1 MITIIKRTALLVKG
15 QTMRYRIRSFLM
27 LVVIA
32 TMLAGCAA
40 GESSIPFTEGLA
52 YDEAKHAWTTEEEA
66 FLKLVRIMQ
75 QECSAPDTDSGV
87 YLLATDDHVIFLRGV
102 NSVETDGET
111 RVNAYTVFEIGS
123 ITKTF
128 TATAVLQLWEQGKLN
143 LDDPLG
149 KYFPA
154 FEKGAGI
161 TIRQLLHMQS
171 GLRREFFPAEDLESD
186 QELLKRYYTDGFSD
200 EELLA
205 AMFDA
210 EPGHVPE
217 TKYEYSNVNYT
228 LLAMIIEKITEKSY
242 GAYIREHIFS
252 VCGMEHSY
260 CMEPGRLTSVP
271 EPVPEG
277 TYAFDFD
284 DVFPTGYMS
293 DYRSARGAGDICS
306 CAADLLAFDRA
317 LTGGK
322 LLSPES
328 MDEMFNTENGYGCGW
343 INIGRR
349 EPAYLHSGGTPS
361 YVSHNLFCRTKKY
374 GNLYL
379 IILNPSLRNPSHA
392 ESIMRDL
399 LMNY

>member
-1 MITIIKRTALLVKG
+1 
-15 QTMRYRIRSFLM
+15 MRYRIRFFLIPVIIAAM
-27 LVVIA
+27 L
-32 TMLAGCAA
+32 TGCAA
-40 GESSIPFTEGLA
+40 GESSMPFTEGLA
-52 YDEAKHAWTTEEEA
+52 YDEADHTWTTQEEA
-66 FLKLVRIMQ
+66 FRKPVRIMR

-87 YLLATDDHVIFLRGV
+87 YLLATDDRVIFLCGV
-102 NSVETDGET
+102 SAVETDGAT
-111 RVNAYTVFEIGS
+111 RVNEYTVFEIGS
-123 ITKTF
+123 VTKTF
-128 TATAVLQLWEQGKLN
+128 TATAVLQLWEQGKLD

-149 KYFPA
+149 KYFPE

-161 TIRQLLHMQS
+161 TIRRLLHMQS
-171 GLRREFFPAEDLESD
+171 GLRREFFPAEDLEND
-186 QELLKRYYTDGFSD
+186 HDLLKKYYTDGFSD

-205 AMFDA
+205 ALFEA

-217 TKYEYSNVNYT
+217 TGYEYSNVNYT
-228 LLAMIIEKITEKSY
+228 LLAMIIEKITGKSY

-260 CMEPGRLTSVP
+260 CTEPGRLTSVP

-277 TYAFDFD
+277 TYAFDFN

-293 DYRSARGAGDICS
+293 DFRTARGAGDICS

-322 LLSPES
+322 LISRES
-328 MDEMFNTENGYGCGW
+328 LDEMFNTENGYGCGW
-343 INIGRR
+343 LNVGRL

-361 YVSHNLFCRTKKY
+361 YISHNLYCRTKKY
-374 GNLYL
+374 GSLYL

-392 ESIMRDL
+392 EGIIKNI

>member
-1 MITIIKRTALLVKG
+1 
-15 QTMRYRIRSFLM
+15 MRYRIRFFLIPVIIAAM
-27 LVVIA
+27 L
-32 TMLAGCAA
+32 TGCAA
-40 GESSIPFTEGLA
+40 GESSMPFTEGLA
-52 YDEAKHAWTTEEEA
+52 YDEADHTWTTQEEA
-66 FLKLVRIMQ
+66 FRKPVRIMR

-87 YLLATDDHVIFLRGV
+87 YLLATDDRVIFLCGV
-102 NSVETDGET
+102 SAVETDGAT
-111 RVNAYTVFEIGS
+111 RVNEYTVFEIGS
-123 ITKTF
+123 VTKTF
-128 TATAVLQLWEQGKLN
+128 TATAVLQLWEQGKLD

-149 KYFPA
+149 KYFPE

-161 TIRQLLHMQS
+161 TIRRLLHMQS
-171 GLRREFFPAEDLESD
+171 GLRREFFPAEDLEND
-186 QELLKRYYTDGFSD
+186 HDLLKKYYTDGL
-200 EELLA
+200 LLA
-205 AMFDA
+205 ALFEA

-217 TKYEYSNVNYT
+217 TGYEYSNVNYT
-228 LLAMIIEKITEKSY
+228 LLAMIIEKITGKSY

-260 CMEPGRLTSVP
+260 CTEPGRLTSVP

-277 TYAFDFD
+277 TYAFDFN

-293 DYRSARGAGDICS
+293 DFRTARGAGDICS

-322 LLSPES
+322 LISRES
-328 MDEMFNTENGYGCGW
+328 LDEMFNTENGYGCGW
-343 INIGRR
+343 LNVGRL

-361 YVSHNLFCRTKKY
+361 YISHNLYCRTKKY
-374 GNLYL
+374 GSLYL

-392 ESIMRDL
+392 EGIIKNI

>member
-1 MITIIKRTALLVKG
+1 
-15 QTMRYRIRSFLM
+15 MRYRIRFFLIP
-27 LVVIA
+27 VIIA
-32 TMLAGCAA
+32 AMLAGCAA
-40 GESSIPFTEGLA
+40 GESSMPFTEGLA
-52 YDEAKHAWTTEEEA
+52 YDEADHTWTTQEEA
-66 FLKLVRIMQ
+66 FRKPVRIMR

-87 YLLATDDHVIFLRGV
+87 YLLATDNSVIFLCGV
-102 NSVETDGET
+102 NAVETDGTT
-111 RVNAYTVFEIGS
+111 RVNEYTVFEIGS
-123 ITKTF
+123 VTKTF
-128 TATAVLQLWEQGKLN
+128 TATAVLQLWEQGKLD

-149 KYFPA
+149 KYFPE

-171 GLRREFFPAEDLESD
+171 GLRREFFPAEDLEND
-186 QELLKRYYTDGFSD
+186 HDLLKKYYTDGFSD

-205 AMFDA
+205 ALFEA

-217 TKYEYSNVNYT
+217 TEYEYSNVNYT
-228 LLAMIIEKITEKSY
+228 LLAMIIEKITGKSY

-260 CMEPGRLTSVP
+260 CTEPGRLTSVP
-271 EPVPEG
+271 EPVPEE
-277 TYAFDFD
+277 TYAFDFN

-293 DYRSARGAGDICS
+293 DFRTARGAGDICS

-322 LLSPES
+322 LISRES
-328 MDEMFNTENGYGCGW
+328 LDEMFNTENGYGCGW
-343 INIGRR
+343 LNVGRL

-361 YVSHNLFCRTKKY
+361 YISHNLYCRTKKY
-374 GNLYL
+374 GSLYL

-392 ESIMRDL
+392 EGIIKNI

>member
-1 MITIIKRTALLVKG
+1 
-15 QTMRYRIRSFLM
+15 MRYRIRFFLIP
-27 LVVIA
+27 VIIA
-32 TMLAGCAA
+32 AMLAGCAA
-40 GESSIPFTEGLA
+40 GESSMPFTEGLA
-52 YDEAKHAWTTEEEA
+52 YDEADHTWTTQEEA
-66 FLKLVRIMQ
+66 FRKPVRIMR

-87 YLLATDDHVIFLRGV
+87 YLLATDDRVIFLCGV
-102 NSVETDGET
+102 SAVETDGAT
-111 RVNAYTVFEIGS
+111 RVNEYTVFEIGS
-123 ITKTF
+123 VTKTF
-128 TATAVLQLWEQGKLN
+128 TATAVLQLWEQGKLD

-149 KYFPA
+149 KYFPE

-171 GLRREFFPAEDLESD
+171 GLRREFFPAEDLEND
-186 QELLKRYYTDGFSD
+186 HDLLKKYYTDGFSD

-205 AMFDA
+205 ALFEA

-228 LLAMIIEKITEKSY
+228 LLAMIIEKITGKSY

-260 CMEPGRLTSVP
+260 CTEPGRLTSVP
-271 EPVPEG
+271 EPVPEE
-277 TYAFDFD
+277 TYAFDFN

-293 DYRSARGAGDICS
+293 DFRTARGAGDICS

-317 LTGGK
+317 LTGGN
-322 LLSPES
+322 LISRES
-328 MDEMFNTENGYGCGW
+328 LDEMFNTENGYGCGW
-343 INIGRR
+343 LNVGRL

-361 YVSHNLFCRTKKY
+361 YISHNLYCRTKKY
-374 GNLYL
+374 GSLYL

-392 ESIMRDL
+392 EGIIKNI

>member
-1 MITIIKRTALLVKG
+1 
-15 QTMRYRIRSFLM
+15 MRYRIRSFLILMIITAM
-27 LVVIA
+27 L
-32 TMLAGCAA
+32 TGCAA

-52 YDEAKHAWTTEEEA
+52 YDEAEHAWTTEEES
-66 FLKLVRIMQ
+66 FQNLVRIMR
-75 QECSAPDTDSGV
+75 QECAYPDTASGV

-102 NSVETDGET
+102 NAVETDGKT
-111 RVNAYTVFEIGS
+111 RINAYTVFEIGS
-123 ITKTF
+123 VTKTF
-128 TATAVLQLWEQGKLN
+128 TATAVLQLWEQGKLDP
-143 LDDPLG
+143 DDPLG
-149 KYFPA
+149 MYFPE

-171 GLRREFFPAEDLESD
+171 GLRREFFPAEELENPDLM
-186 QELLKRYYTDGFSD
+186 KKYYTGGFSD

-205 AMFDA
+205 ALFEA
-210 EPGHVPE
+210 EPGHVQD

-228 LLAMIIEKITEKSY
+228 LLAMIIEKITGESY

-260 CMEPGRLTSVP
+260 CTEPGRLTSVP

-277 TYAFDFD
+277 TYPFDFD

-293 DYRSARGAGDICS
+293 DLRTSRGAGDIHS

-322 LLSPES
+322 LISRKSLE
-328 MDEMFNTENGYGCGW
+328 EMFNTENGYGCGW
-343 INIGRR
+343 VRVGRR

-361 YVSHNLFCRTKKY
+361 YMSHNLYCQTKNF

-379 IILNPSLRNPSHA
+379 IILNPTVFNQSHT
-392 ESIMRDL
+392 ESIIKDL

>member
-1 MITIIKRTALLVKG
+1 
-15 QTMRYRIRSFLM
+15 MRYRIRFFLIPVIIAAM
-27 LVVIA
+27 L
-32 TMLAGCAA
+32 TGCAA
-40 GESSIPFTEGLA
+40 GESSMPFTEGLA
-52 YDEAKHAWTTEEEA
+52 YDEADHTWTTQEEA
-66 FLKLVRIMQ
+66 FRKPVRIMR

-87 YLLATDDHVIFLRGV
+87 YLLATDDRVIFLCGV
-102 NSVETDGET
+102 SAVETDGAT
-111 RVNAYTVFEIGS
+111 RVNEYTVFEIGS
-123 ITKTF
+123 VTKTF
-128 TATAVLQLWEQGKLN
+128 TATAVLQLWEQGKLD

-149 KYFPA
+149 KYFPE

-161 TIRQLLHMQS
+161 TIRRLLHMQS
-171 GLRREFFPAEDLESD
+171 GLRREFFPAEDLEND
-186 QELLKRYYTDGFSD
+186 HDLLKKYYTDGFSD

-205 AMFDA
+205 ALFEA

-228 LLAMIIEKITEKSY
+228 LLAMIIEKITGKSY

-260 CMEPGRLTSVP
+260 CTEPGRLTSVP
-271 EPVPEG
+271 EPVPEE
-277 TYAFDFD
+277 TYAFDFN

-293 DYRSARGAGDICS
+293 DFRTARGAGDICS

-322 LLSPES
+322 LISRES
-328 MDEMFNTENGYGCGW
+328 LDEMFNTENGYGCGW
-343 INIGRR
+343 LNVGRL

-361 YVSHNLFCRTKKY
+361 YISHNLYCRTKKY
-374 GNLYL
+374 GSLYL

-392 ESIMRDL
+392 EGIIKNI

>member
-1 MITIIKRTALLVKG
+1 
-15 QTMRYRIRSFLM
+15 MRYRIRSFLILMIITAM
-27 LVVIA
+27 L
-32 TMLAGCAA
+32 TGCAA
-40 GESSIPFTEGLA
+40 GESSIPFMEGLA
-52 YDEAKHAWTTEEEA
+52 YDEAEHAWTTEEES
-66 FLKLVRIMQ
+66 FQNLVRIMR
-75 QECSAPDTDSGV
+75 QECAYPDTASGV

-102 NSVETDGET
+102 NAVETDGKT
-111 RVNAYTVFEIGS
+111 RINAYTVFEIGS
-123 ITKTF
+123 VTKTF
-128 TATAVLQLWEQGKLN
+128 TATAVLQLWEQGKLDP
-143 LDDPLG
+143 DDPLG
-149 KYFPA
+149 MYFPE

-171 GLRREFFPAEDLESD
+171 GLRREFFPAEELENPDLM
-186 QELLKRYYTDGFSD
+186 KKYYTDGFSD

-205 AMFDA
+205 ALFEA
-210 EPGHVPE
+210 EPGHVQD

-228 LLAMIIEKITEKSY
+228 LLAMIIEKITGESY

-260 CMEPGRLTSVP
+260 CTEPGRLTSVP

-277 TYAFDFD
+277 TYPFDFD

-293 DYRSARGAGDICS
+293 DLRTSRGAGDIHS

-322 LLSPES
+322 LINRKSLE
-328 MDEMFNTENGYGCGW
+328 EMFNTENGYGCGW
-343 INIGRR
+343 VRVGRR

-361 YVSHNLFCRTKKY
+361 YMSHNLYCQTKNF

-379 IILNPSLRNPSHA
+379 IILNPTVFNQSHT
-392 ESIMRDL
+392 ESIIKDL

>member
-1 MITIIKRTALLVKG
+1 
-15 QTMRYRIRSFLM
+15 MRYRIRFFLIPVIIAAM
-27 LVVIA
+27 L
-32 TMLAGCAA
+32 TGCAA
-40 GESSIPFTEGLA
+40 GESSMPFTEGLA
-52 YDEAKHAWTTEEEA
+52 YDEADHTWTTQEEA
-66 FLKLVRIMQ
+66 FRKPVRIMR

-87 YLLATDDHVIFLRGV
+87 YLLATDDRVIFLCGV
-102 NSVETDGET
+102 SAVETDGAT
-111 RVNAYTVFEIGS
+111 RVNEYTVFEIGS
-123 ITKTF
+123 VTKTF
-128 TATAVLQLWEQGKLN
+128 TATAVLQLWEQGKLD

-149 KYFPA
+149 KYFPE

-161 TIRQLLHMQS
+161 TIRRLLHMQS
-171 GLRREFFPAEDLESD
+171 GLRREFFPAEDLEND
-186 QELLKRYYTDGFSD
+186 HDLLKKYYTDGFSD

-205 AMFDA
+205 ALFEA

-217 TKYEYSNVNYT
+217 TGYEYSNVNYT
-228 LLAMIIEKITEKSY
+228 LLAMIIEKITGKSY

-260 CMEPGRLTSVP
+260 CTEPGRLTSVP
-271 EPVPEG
+271 EPVPEE
-277 TYAFDFD
+277 TYAFAFN

-293 DYRSARGAGDICS
+293 DFRTARGAGDICS

-322 LLSPES
+322 LISRES
-328 MDEMFNTENGYGCGW
+328 LDEMFNTENGYGCGW
-343 INIGRR
+343 LNVGRL

-361 YVSHNLFCRTKKY
+361 YISHNLYCRTKKY
-374 GNLYL
+374 GSLYL

-392 ESIMRDL
+392 EGIIKNI

>member
-1 MITIIKRTALLVKG
+1 
-15 QTMRYRIRSFLM
+15 MRYRIRFFLIPVIIAAM
-27 LVVIA
+27 L
-32 TMLAGCAA
+32 TGCVA
-40 GESSIPFTEGLA
+40 GESSMPFTEGLS
-52 YDEAKHAWTTEEEA
+52 YDEADHTWTTQEEA
-66 FLKLVRIMQ
+66 FRKPVRIMR

-87 YLLATDDHVIFLRGV
+87 YLLATDDRVIFLCGV
-102 NSVETDGET
+102 SAVETDGAT
-111 RVNAYTVFEIGS
+111 RVNEYTVFEIGS
-123 ITKTF
+123 VTKTF
-128 TATAVLQLWEQGKLN
+128 TATAVLQLWEQGKLD

-149 KYFPA
+149 KYFPE

-161 TIRQLLHMQS
+161 TIRRLLHMQS
-171 GLRREFFPAEDLESD
+171 GLRREFFPAEDLEND
-186 QELLKRYYTDGFSD
+186 HDLLKKYYTDGFSD

-205 AMFDA
+205 ALFEA

-217 TKYEYSNVNYT
+217 TGYEYSNVNYT
-228 LLAMIIEKITEKSY
+228 LLAMIIEKITGKSY

-260 CMEPGRLTSVP
+260 CTEPGRLTSVP

-277 TYAFDFD
+277 TYAFDFN

-293 DYRSARGAGDICS
+293 DFRTTRGAGDICS

-322 LLSPES
+322 LISRES
-328 MDEMFNTENGYGCGW
+328 LDEMFNTENGYGCGW
-343 INIGRR
+343 LNVGRL

-361 YVSHNLFCRTKKY
+361 YISHNLYCRTKKY
-374 GNLYL
+374 GSLYL

-392 ESIMRDL
+392 EGIIKNI

>member
-1 MITIIKRTALLVKG
+1 
-15 QTMRYRIRSFLM
+15 MRYRIRFFLIP
-27 LVVIA
+27 VIIA
-32 TMLAGCAA
+32 AMLAGCAA
-40 GESSIPFTEGLA
+40 GESSMPFTEGLA
-52 YDEAKHAWTTEEEA
+52 YDEADHTWTTQEEA
-66 FLKLVRIMQ
+66 FRKPVRIMR

-87 YLLATDDHVIFLRGV
+87 YLLATDDRVIFLCGV
-102 NSVETDGET
+102 SAVETDGAT
-111 RVNAYTVFEIGS
+111 RVNEYTVFEIGS
-123 ITKTF
+123 VTKTF
-128 TATAVLQLWEQGKLN
+128 TATAVLQLWEQGKLD

-149 KYFPA
+149 KYFPE

-161 TIRQLLHMQS
+161 TIRRLLHMQS
-171 GLRREFFPAEDLESD
+171 GLRREFFPAEDLEND
-186 QELLKRYYTDGFSD
+186 HDFLKKYYTDGFSD

-205 AMFDA
+205 ALFEA

-217 TKYEYSNVNYT
+217 TEYEYSNVNYT
-228 LLAMIIEKITEKSY
+228 LLAMIIEKITGKSY

-271 EPVPEG
+271 EPVPEE
-277 TYAFDFD
+277 TYAFDFN

-293 DYRSARGAGDICS
+293 DFRTARGAGDICS

-317 LTGGK
+317 LTGGN
-322 LLSPES
+322 LISRES
-328 MDEMFNTENGYGCGW
+328 LDEMFNTENGYGCGW
-343 INIGRR
+343 LNVGRL

-361 YVSHNLFCRTKKY
+361 YISHNLYCRTKKY
-374 GNLYL
+374 GSLYL

-392 ESIMRDL
+392 EGIIKNI

>member
-1 MITIIKRTALLVKG
+1 
-15 QTMRYRIRSFLM
+15 MRYRIRFFLIPVIIAAM
-27 LVVIA
+27 L
-32 TMLAGCAA
+32 TGCAA
-40 GESSIPFTEGLA
+40 GESSMPFTEGLA
-52 YDEAKHAWTTEEEA
+52 YDEADHTWTTQEEA
-66 FLKLVRIMQ
+66 FRKPVRIMR

-87 YLLATDDHVIFLRGV
+87 YLLATDDRVIFLCGV
-102 NSVETDGET
+102 SAVETDGAT
-111 RVNAYTVFEIGS
+111 RVNEYTVFEIGS
-123 ITKTF
+123 VTKTF
-128 TATAVLQLWEQGKLN
+128 TATAVLQLWEQGKLD

-149 KYFPA
+149 KYFPE

-161 TIRQLLHMQS
+161 TIRRLLHMQS
-171 GLRREFFPAEDLESD
+171 GLRREFFPAEDLEND
-186 QELLKRYYTDGFSD
+186 HDLLKKYYTDGFSD

-205 AMFDA
+205 ALFEA

-217 TKYEYSNVNYT
+217 TGYEYSNVNYT
-228 LLAMIIEKITEKSY
+228 LLAMIIEKITGKSY

-260 CMEPGRLTSVP
+260 CTEPGRLTSVP

-277 TYAFDFD
+277 TYAFDYN

-293 DYRSARGAGDICS
+293 DFRTARGAGDICS

-322 LLSPES
+322 LISRES
-328 MDEMFNTENGYGCGW
+328 LDEMFNTENGYGCGW
-343 INIGRR
+343 LNVGRL

-361 YVSHNLFCRTKKY
+361 YISHNLYCRTKKY
-374 GNLYL
+374 GSLYL

-392 ESIMRDL
+392 EGIIKNI

>member
-1 MITIIKRTALLVKG
+1 MFKRHALLVKG
-15 QTMRYRIRSFLM
+15 QTMRYRIRSFLI
-27 LVVIA
+27 LVVVA
-32 TMLAGCAA
+32 TMLTGCAV

-52 YDEAKHAWTTEEEA
+52 YDEAEHTWTTEEEA
-66 FLKLVRIMQ
+66 FLKLVRIMRQ
-75 QECSAPDTDSGV
+75 GCSVPDTDSGV
-87 YLLATDDHVIFLRGV
+87 YLLATDDRVVFLCGV
-102 NSVETDGET
+102 NAVETDGTT
-111 RVNAYTVFEIGS
+111 RVNEYTIFEIGS
-123 ITKTF
+123 VTKTF
-128 TATAVLQLWEQGKLN
+128 TATAVLQLWEQGKLD

-149 KYFPA
+149 KYFPE

-161 TIRQLLHMQS
+161 TIRRLLHMQS
-171 GLRREFFPAEDLESD
+171 GLRREFFPAEDLEND
-186 QELLKRYYTDGFSD
+186 HDLLKKYYTDGFSD

-205 AMFDA
+205 ALFEA

-217 TKYEYSNVNYT
+217 TGYEYSNVNYT
-228 LLAMIIEKITEKSY
+228 LLAMIIEKITGKSY

-260 CMEPGRLTSVP
+260 CTEPGRLTSVP

-277 TYAFDFD
+277 TYAFDFN

-293 DYRSARGAGDICS
+293 DFRTARGAGDICS

-322 LLSPES
+322 LISRES
-328 MDEMFNTENGYGCGW
+328 LDEMFNTENGYGCGW
-343 INIGRR
+343 LNVGRL

-361 YVSHNLFCRTKKY
+361 YISHNLYCRTKKY
-374 GNLYL
+374 GSLYL

-392 ESIMRDL
+392 EGIIKNI

>member
-1 MITIIKRTALLVKG
+1 MIITA
-15 QTMRYRIRSFLM
+15 M
-27 LVVIA
+27 L
-32 TMLAGCAA
+32 TGCAA

-52 YDEAKHAWTTEEEA
+52 YDEAEHAWTTEEES
-66 FLKLVRIMQ
+66 FQNLVRIMR
-75 QECSAPDTDSGV
+75 QECTYPDTASGV

-102 NSVETDGET
+102 NAVETDGKT
-111 RVNAYTVFEIGS
+111 RINAYTVFEIGS
-123 ITKTF
+123 VTKTF
-128 TATAVLQLWEQGKLN
+128 TATAVLQLWEQGKLDP
-143 LDDPLG
+143 DDPLG
-149 KYFPA
+149 MYFPE

-171 GLRREFFPAEDLESD
+171 GLRREFFPAEERENPDLM
-186 QELLKRYYTDGFSD
+186 KKYYTDGFSD

-205 AMFDA
+205 ALFEA
-210 EPGHVPE
+210 EPGHVQD

-228 LLAMIIEKITEKSY
+228 LLAMNIEKITGESY

-260 CMEPGRLTSVP
+260 CTEPGRLTSVP

-277 TYAFDFD
+277 TYPFDFD

-293 DYRSARGAGDICS
+293 DLRTSRGAGDIHS

-322 LLSPES
+322 LINRKSLE
-328 MDEMFNTENGYGCGW
+328 EMFNTENGYGCGW
-343 INIGRR
+343 VRVGRR

-361 YVSHNLFCRTKKY
+361 YMSHNLYCQTKNF

-379 IILNPSLRNPSHA
+379 IILNPTVFNQSHT
-392 ESIMRDL
+392 ESIIKDL